1 MPLRLRLTLLY
12 SILMAV
18 LLLIFGTAVFLLVNI
33 RLLNQI
39 DGSLS
44 SVASDIIQ
52 VTRVDSFGELNFV
65 TLPALDITANAYVQV
80 WSRDGKLRSSSPA
93 ISMMSDPLDPAGMN
107 AIIPVFHDNAIQGVH
122 LRVLSVPLKV
132 GERNI
137 GVLQVA
143 ADLSVADATRRGLL
157 NILIGASLI
166 AILLAGV
173 LSWVILSRAALA
185 LADHH
190 RDRGPDQPRR

>member
-1 MPLRLRLTLLY
+1 
-12 SILMAV
+12 
-18 LLLIFGTAVFLLVNI
+18 
-33 RLLNQI
+33 
-39 DGSLS
+39 
-44 SVASDIIQ
+44 
-52 VTRVDSFGELNFV
+52 
-65 TLPALDITANAYVQV
+65 
-80 WSRDGKLRSSSPA
+80 
-93 ISMMSDPLDPAGMN
+93 MN
-107 AIIPVFHDNAIQGVH
+107 AIIPVFHDNAIRGVH

-157 NILIGASLI
+157 NILIGASLHCHP
-166 AILLAGV
+166 AGRRPFV
-173 LSWVILSRAALA
+173 GHPGPRPLA